1 MLLPAVVMVLYLL
14 GAGTMIWW
22 AALIGEV
29 LSLVLG
35 IALLRLGSLKK
46 DG

>member
-1 MLLPAVVMVLYLL
+1 MALYLL

-35 IALLRLGSLKK
+35 VVLLRLGSSFGEAVIEA
-46 DG
+46 D